1 MNKSDLKV
9 GDVVSLNGSK
19 APLVVESL
27 GQSPEAIAENPK
39 AQLCWL
45 DLDGRIQREVLDS
58 SLLVPWTPPAE
69 KPDHFPKVLE
79 IVAEA
84 MKRVGIDSTPDSEGA
99 FAVDDRGNPFVRTCD
114 PATAPQRPWTAD
126 QKP

>member
-1 MNKSDLKV
+1 MNKTNLKV

-27 GQSPEAIAENPK
+27 GASPEAVAASSK
-39 AQLCWL
+39 VLVCWL
-45 DLDGRIQREVLDS
+45 DLDGHLQRELLES
-58 SLLVPWTPPAE
+58 SILVAWTPPAE
-69 KPDHFPKVLE
+69 KPDHFPAVLSL
-79 IVAEA
+79 VSEA
-84 MKRVGIDSTPDSEGA
+84 MRRVGIAPDGA
-99 FAVDDRGNPFVRTCD
+99 FEVDHRGSPEFT

>member
-27 GQSPEAIAENPK
+27 GASPEAVAASSK
-39 AQLCWL
+39 VLVCWI
-45 DLDGRIQREVLDS
+45 DLDGHLQRELLES
-58 SLLVPWTPPAE
+58 SILVAWTRPEE
-69 KPDHFPKVLE
+69 KPDHFPEVMAILS
-79 IVAEA
+79 EA
-84 MKRVGIDSTPDSEGA
+84 LKRIGVDSTPD
-99 FAVDDRGNPFVRTCD
+99 
-114 PATAPQRPWTAD
+114 